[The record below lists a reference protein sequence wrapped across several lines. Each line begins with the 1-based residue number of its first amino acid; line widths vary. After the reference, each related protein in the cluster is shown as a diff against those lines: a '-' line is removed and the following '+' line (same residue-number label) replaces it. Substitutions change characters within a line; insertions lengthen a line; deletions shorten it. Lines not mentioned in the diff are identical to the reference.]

1 MTLYQFGSMK
11 VKKSQITPI
20 KKSDLKLLQEKDER
34 GMSQNLT
41 QQEIKKYVPEQLKR
55 QIFSL

>member
-41 QQEIKKYVPEQLKR
+41 Q
-55 QIFSL
+55 